1 MNNDNPVMA
10 VSSAI
15 KEQLTTSLPSTLS
28 DPELKDLNRH
38 QRRKYLAI
46 QRREMKKLF
55 KKMVAQGRS
64 VHMEKRL
71 VEIPAP

>member
-1 MNNDNPVMA
+1 MTVPA
-10 VSSAI
+10 VV

-55 KKMVAQGRS
+55 KKMVAQGRN
-64 VHMEKRL
+64 VRMEKRTI
-71 VEIPAP
+71 EIPVGESE